1 MCGFVFQKK
10 RAEKSQLKSLML
22 LTYSVVSFRTRR
34 FTCSY
39 YVTEGELQGSGSEYT
54 LVVPGDHC
62 YLLMKSATV
71 TYADAQGKN
80 IDTKNC
86 HPVSW
91 YDNDMN
97 AGWNAVVG
105 EVNFEGR
112 LVVKGDANLILC
124 DGSELIVP
132 DGITVSKG
140 SSLTIWQQSG
150 KNGKLTASASESH
163 YAGIGGYDDQDTGS
177 ITINGGV
184 INAKAVYD
192 AAAIGGG
199 YGGSAGKT
207 TINGGDVTAQGGG
220 LSAAIGSG
228 GGYGSG
234 GEGTI
239 NGGKIKAIGGTGG
252 VGGAAGIGASHHS
265 GKTAPGK
272 TLTININ
279 GGEIDAQGGNFASG
293 IGGGSNRYCEIAI
306 NISGGTINAKGGMLG
321 AGIGGGRAGT
331 GGAITITGGDIT
343 ATPGSD
349 DTQAIGRGANATE
362 SGTLNLGDSEHY
374 LKVGTVSDD
383 EVSYADAD
391 KRVSTAQSHNTVR
404 VVPCTE
410 HTYGEDGVC
419 TLCGYQTTAYLITF
433 VDEDGKTVLQQSKY
447 MVDLTPKYKG
457 KTPFKRP
464 DAQNTYEFAG
474 WTPEIAKATADA
486 TYKAT
491 YKALARKLPI
501 GDANGDGK
509 VTIDDATMI
518 QKFVA
523 ELVELTPDQFIA
535 ADTNCDGIVNIDD
548 ATMIQKYIAE
558 LIDHLG

>member
-1 MCGFVFQKK
+1 M
-10 RAEKSQLKSLML
+10 
-22 LTYSVVSFRTRR
+22 
-34 FTCSY
+34 
-39 YVTEGELQGSGSEYT
+39 
-54 LVVPGDHC
+54 
-62 YLLMKSATV
+62 
-71 TYADAQGKN
+71 
-80 IDTKNC
+80 
-86 HPVSW
+86 SW

-177 ITINGGV
+177 ITINGGG

-199 YGGSAGKT
+199 SAGK
-207 TINGGDVTAQGGG
+207 
-220 LSAAIGSG
+220 
-228 GGYGSG
+228 
-234 GEGTI
+234 
-239 NGGKIKAIGGTGG
+239 
-252 VGGAAGIGASHHS
+252 
-265 GKTAPGK
+265 
-272 TLTININ
+272 
-279 GGEIDAQGGNFASG
+279 
-293 IGGGSNRYCEIAI
+293 
-306 NISGGTINAKGGMLG
+306 
-321 AGIGGGRAGT
+321 
-331 GGAITITGGDIT
+331 ITITGGDIT

-457 KTPFKRP
+457 VTPTKKP

-474 WTPEIAKATADA
+474 WSPEITKVTGKAI
-486 TYKAT
+486 YKAT
-491 YKALARKLPI
+491 FKKNARKLLI

-509 VTIDDATMI
+509 VTINDVTQI

-523 ELVELTPDQFIA
+523 ELVELTPDQLIA
-535 ADTNCDGIVNIDD
+535 ADTNCDGVVNIND

>member
-1 MCGFVFQKK
+1 MLCN
-10 RAEKSQLKSLML
+10 SLPYWNVTDPDNTDGICTEFTR
-22 LTYSVVSFRTRR
+22 LTDQTSLSDGKWYAVSGN
-34 FTCSY
+34 
-39 YVTEGELQGSGSEYT
+39 VTISERIN
-54 LVVPGDHC
+54 VDGD
-62 YLLMKSATV
+62 V
-71 TYADAQGKN
+71 
-80 IDTKNC
+80 
-86 HPVSW
+86 
-91 YDNDMN
+91 
-97 AGWNAVVG
+97 
-105 EVNFEGR
+105 
-112 LVVKGDANLILC
+112 NLILC
-124 DGSELIVP
+124 AESQLTAP
-132 DGITVSKG
+132 KGINVAQG
-140 SSLTIWQQSG
+140 SSLTIWRQESG
-150 KNGKLTASASESH
+150 DGKLTVTSPENC
-163 YAGIGGYDDQDTGS
+163 YAAIGGGNKQSAGN

-184 INAKAVYD
+184 LNVKATYD
-192 AAAIGGG
+192 AAGI
-199 YGGSAGKT
+199 
-207 TINGGDVTAQGGG
+207 
-220 LSAAIGSG
+220 G

-234 GEGTI
+234 GEVTI

-272 TLTININ
+272 LLTININ

-293 IGGGSNRYCEIAI
+293 IGGDSNRYCEIGI

-362 SGTLNLGDSEHY
+362 SGTLNFGDSEHY

-419 TLCGYQTTAYLITF
+419 TLCEYQTTAYIITF

-464 DAQNTYEFAG
+464 DAQNTYEFTG